1 VVVHNYHEKNLN
13 QEGFMSSVIRVDPQ
27 SIRSYAG
34 AAQGHFDGM
43 HAELQRLIA
52 AVAGVNYHGQNAFQF
67 KSAISD
73 LAVEFANKFTKDMGA
88 IADHIRV
95 VTSNIVGSLGGQ
107 PVVITVE
114 GKPISRP
121 AIEKVDYVQVDT
133 AALDGLTPVVKGH
146 FQSLTDYLDQH
157 LRALENTDWQGNAKQ
172 QVVATIRDYTHKM
185 RANADDCNSQ
195 IGQAIRN
202 QVASALEAD
211 RG

>member
-1 VVVHNYHEKNLN
+1 
-13 QEGFMSSVIRVDPQ
+13 MSSVIRVDPQ
-27 SIRSYAG
+27 SIRSYASS
-34 AAQGHFDGM
+34 AQGHFDGM
-43 HAELQRLIA
+43 HAELKRIVVV
-52 AVAGVNYHGQNAFQF
+52 VAEVNYHGQNAFDF

-73 LAVEFANKFTKDMGA
+73 LAVEFANKFNKDMGA

-107 PVVITVE
+107 PVSISVE

-133 AALDGLTPVVKGH
+133 AALDGLTPVVKRH
-146 FQSLTDYLDQH
+146 FESLTDHLDQH
-157 LRALENTDWQGNAKQ
+157 LKALENTDWQGNAKQ
-172 QVVATIRDYTHKM
+172 QVIATIRDYTQKM
-185 RANADDCNSQ
+185 RANADECNNQ

-211 RG
+211 RS

>member
-1 VVVHNYHEKNLN
+1 
-13 QEGFMSSVIRVDPQ
+13 MSSVIRVDPQ
-27 SIRSYAG
+27 SIRSYAN

-43 HAELQRLIA
+43 HAELKRL
-52 AVAGVNYHGQNAFQF
+52 VTSVSEVNYHGQNAFQF

-73 LAVEFANKFTKDMGA
+73 LAVDFANKFTKDMGA

-107 PVVITVE
+107 PVVISIE
-114 GKPISRP
+114 GRPMSRP

-157 LRALENTDWQGNAKQ
+157 LRALDNTDWQGNAKQ
-172 QVVATIRDYTHKM
+172 QVVATISDYTQRM
-185 RANADDCNSQ
+185 RANSDECNTQ
-195 IGQAIRN
+195 IGQAIKN

>member
-1 VVVHNYHEKNLN
+1 
-13 QEGFMSSVIRVDPQ
+13 MSSVIRVDPQ

-43 HAELQRLIA
+43 HTELKRLVA
-52 AVAGVNYHGQNAFQF
+52 AVAEVNYHGQNAFEF

-73 LAVEFANKFTKDMGA
+73 LAVDFANKFTKDMGA

-107 PVVITVE
+107 PVAISVE

-121 AIEKVDYVQVDT
+121 TIEKVDYVQVDT

-157 LRALENTDWQGNAKQ
+157 FKALENTDWQGNAKQ
-172 QVVATIRDYTHKM
+172 QVVATIRDYTQKM
-185 RANADDCNSQ
+185 RANAEECNAQ
-195 IGQAIRN
+195 IGQAIKN
-202 QVASALEAD
+202 QVTSALEAD
-211 RG
+211 RSQ